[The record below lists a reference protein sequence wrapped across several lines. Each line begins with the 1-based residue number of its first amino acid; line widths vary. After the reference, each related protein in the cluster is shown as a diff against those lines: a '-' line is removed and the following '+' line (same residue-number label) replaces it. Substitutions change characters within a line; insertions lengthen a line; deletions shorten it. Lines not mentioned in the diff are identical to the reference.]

1 MTATPSDASGEPVDP
16 DIAASSAPSGAPVAP
31 PADLRTLAAIAGGGV
46 VGAVG
51 RYEAGLWWPTGAG
64 SFPWTT
70 FAINLLGSALL
81 SVLIVVVTDLWT
93 GRALLRPLLG
103 TGVIGGF
110 TTFSTFS
117 VDTERLLA
125 RAEPGLA
132 VAYVLT
138 TLAVCGA
145 GSWAA
150 ALLTRAAIRARGP
163 R

>member
-1 MTATPSDASGEPVDP
+1 MTTMPGEPVDP
-16 DIAASSAPSGAPVAP
+16 DIEASANALVLPASPAAN
-31 PADLRTLAAIAGGGV
+31 LRTLAVIAAGGV
-46 VGAVG
+46 VGAVC

-70 FAINLLGSALL
+70 FAINLIGSVLL
-81 SVLIVVVTDLWT
+81 SILIVLVTEVWT
-93 GRALLRPLLG
+93 GRPLLRPLLG

-117 VDTERLLA
+117 VDAERLLSHGA
-125 RAEPGLA
+125 ASLA
-132 VAYVLT
+132 VAYVIT

-145 GSWAA
+145 GSWGAA
-150 ALLTRAAIRARGP
+150 GLTRAAIRLRAP